1 MLQSYSKNVY
11 TDSRYIYLQWS
22 SLYHNCVRLCGIL
35 LVITYLLGM
44 AQTVYRWRNYV
55 NNSRSIFTSTDI
67 IINLS
72 LKYIWIKL
80 NWAEHILCINCIVFT
95 TDLYYYIIYS
105 GPLIIYFSDSFV
117 YRIGLPPVCLLI
129 SWAHKVRLVWFFL
142 KHRKFINLSPY
153 TIHEV
158 SYVIF

>member
-80 NWAEHILCINCIVFT
+80 NWAEHIMYKLYCVYNWFIL
-95 TDLYYYIIYS
+95 LYYIF
-105 GPLIIYFSDSFV
+105 GAVNHLFFWLIC
-117 YRIGLPPVCLLI
+117 LPYWIAARLFIDFLG
-129 SWAHKVRLVWFFL
+129 SQGKV
-142 KHRKFINLSPY
+142 S
-153 TIHEV
+153 
-158 SYVIF
+158 VIFLETS

>member
-95 TDLYYYIIYS
+95 TDLYYYIIF
-105 GPLIIYFSDSFV
+105 GDVNHLFFWLIC
-117 YRIGLPPVCLLI
+117 LPYWIAARLFIDFLG
-129 SWAHKVRLVWFFL
+129 SQGKV
-142 KHRKFINLSPY
+142 S
-153 TIHEV
+153 
-158 SYVIF
+158 VIFLETS